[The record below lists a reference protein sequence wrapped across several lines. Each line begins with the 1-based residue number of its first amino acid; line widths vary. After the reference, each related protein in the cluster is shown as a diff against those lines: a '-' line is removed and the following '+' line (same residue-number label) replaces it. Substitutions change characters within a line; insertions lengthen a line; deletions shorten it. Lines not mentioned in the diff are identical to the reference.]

1 MSEVLTVTQLEVIKK
16 NLLLFRV
23 PDEKS
28 YTAPDRNLGN
38 ENTPICWHKHKIQQN
53 AVIYLQPLSPLPSII
68 FNVKV
73 DMQEPFVTSDD
84 RNYKGLNSIGYDKV
98 DYDERVNWLKEN
110 ITNRLILAH
119 PILNKNN
126 NRLHDDVDPFY
137 YNFDIVY
144 ISNEKPESS
153 QYRAVPSVVSTL
165 ERKRFESLLQKQKQV
180 QFTHYNGVMPPPQF
194 VICEN
199 VLYHIP
205 AEAMKPYEPNINAFY
220 CVDATRVTR
229 MEIPPEFRKKSQC
242 TWQGLHFISSDYA
255 NKLESVLLEKGI
267 PFNEELIFSAR
278 TIATS
283 QPELI
288 SDVKYSD
295 IQPVVAKGQISE
307 YEFLIA
313 LKSKMINANL
323 FYDENDLHSF
333 HTAVKTNFL
342 TILGGMSGT
351 GKTRLA
357 LEYAS
362 TLGLK
367 SGEDLLIVPI
377 SPSYTEP
384 ADVLGYLNPQTG
396 YFVES
401 ETGLLRFLYNAS
413 QKPYK
418 LYMVIFDEMNLSQVE
433 HWFSPFISILEMDE
447 RDRKLKII
455 SDRQCCLQDEY
466 RDGIPIGNNVL
477 LVGTANLDET
487 TKEFSNRL
495 LDRANVIELQK
506 QTFLDAKHTREEAVQ
521 VKKYDTITSSTFR
534 SWVRVIEDPMRF
546 MDDTELTLLD
556 SFHEEIKR
564 VDPQNGVSFRV
575 VRAIAN
581 FIANIPLD
589 ESRNPL
595 LARSEAFDI
604 QLCQRVF
611 TKVKGHRDMLKDIL
625 GTYNQVSGEVEG
637 GQLLNLIQQHLK
649 TFYGDEEKLHE
660 HNMFG
665 MSINSLIRK
674 AKEVAINGY
683 TM

>member
-1 MSEVLTVTQLEVIKK
+1 MA
-16 NLLLFRV
+16 
-23 PDEKS
+23 
-28 YTAPDRNLGN
+28 Y
-38 ENTPICWHKHKIQQN
+38 
-53 AVIYLQPLSPLPSII
+53 
-68 FNVKV
+68 
-73 DMQEPFVTSDD
+73 
-84 RNYKGLNSIGYDKV
+84 
-98 DYDERVNWLKEN
+98 
-110 ITNRLILAH
+110 

-126 NRLHDDVDPFY
+126 YRLNNDDDPFH

-144 ISNEKPESS
+144 ISDEKPESS
-153 QYRAVPSVVSTL
+153 LYRAVPSVVSTL
-165 ERKRFESLLQKQKQV
+165 ERKRFESLLQKQKEV
-180 QFTHYNGVMPPPQF
+180 QFTHYNGVMPSPQF

-199 VLYHIP
+199 VLYYIT
-205 AEAMKPYEPNINAFY
+205 AEAMKPYEKNINRFY
-220 CVDATRVTR
+220 CVDATKVTR
-229 MEIPPEFRKKSQC
+229 MEIPLDFRKESKC
-242 TWQGLHFISSDYA
+242 TYQGLHFVSSDYT

-267 PFNEELIFSAR
+267 PLDKELKFSAR
-278 TIATS
+278 SIAVS
-283 QPELI
+283 QPEPI
-288 SDVKYSD
+288 PEVKQSNS
-295 IQPVVAKGQISE
+295 QPIVTKGQVSE

-313 LKSKMINANL
+313 LKSNMINANL
-323 FYDENDLHSF
+323 YYDENDLYSF
-333 HTAVKTNFL
+333 HTALKTNFL

-357 LEYAS
+357 LEYAR

-367 SGEDLLIVPI
+367 SEEDLLIVSI

-401 ETGLLRFLYNAS
+401 ETGLVRFLYNAS
-413 QKPYK
+413 QYPER
-418 LYMVIFDEMNLSQVE
+418 LYMVVFDEMNLSQVE
-433 HWFSPFISILEMDE
+433 HWFSPFISTLEMDE

-455 SDRQCCLQDEY
+455 SDRQFCLQEEY
-466 RDGIPIGNNVL
+466 RAGIPIGNNVL

-495 LDRANVIELQK
+495 LDRANVIQLQK
-506 QTFLDAKHTREEAVQ
+506 QTFLNAKHTREEPIE
-521 VKKYDTITSSTFR
+521 VKKYNPITSGSFR
-534 SWVRVIEDPMRF
+534 SWVRVIEDPLCF
-546 MDDTELTLLD
+546 IDDPELTLLD
-556 SFHEEIKR
+556 NFHEEIKR

-589 ESRNPL
+589 ESGNPL
-595 LARSEAFDI
+595 LAKSEAFDI

-625 GTYNQVSGEVEG
+625 GTYNPVTGEVEG

-665 MSINSLIRK
+665 MSINFLIRK
-674 AKEVAINGY
+674 PKR
-683 TM
+683 